1 MNYHLHQKGWS
12 LGVGA
17 CHCEGV
23 ARITKEN
30 DYFIGFIL
38 IPRSG
43 SFGGSDEGFEESE
56 QQLVGGRRAGTP
68 TNYENSYLNLV

>member
-1 MNYHLHQKGWS
+1 MNYRLHQKGWS

-17 CHCEGV
+17 YHCEGV

-56 QQLVGGRRAGTP
+56 Q
-68 TNYENSYLNLV
+68 